1 MSRGG
6 TWMDAELGRLRER
19 IMADLAAAADLKALD
34 EVRVAALGKKGAVT
48 ELVKGVS
55 ALPPERRRE
64 AAQAFH
70 DLTSAVEEALSA
82 RKAESDRAAVA
93 SRLAAER
100 LDVTLPVRERP

>member
-6 TWMDAELGRLRER
+6 TGMDAEVGRLRGR
-19 IMADLAAAADLKALD
+19 VMGHPPAAADLRALD

-64 AAQAFH
+64 AGQAFN
-70 DLTSAVEEALSA
+70 DLKRAGEGA
-82 RKAESDRAAVA
+82 RSPPPPHRGRD
-93 SRLAAER
+93 
-100 LDVTLPVRERP
+100 PPPPPRPPRPQ